1 MIKNSDGKFLIF
13 FQLRSDTKLFQ
24 SAKYGTETI
33 SFWNNDRIPQLL
45 LRVQGEKQTPPTA
58 DSVGSRGNKVGLTP
72 AVLLRSITT
81 PVGIA
86 PMTIANSLG
95 GIGIPYSLHQ
105 KFLI

>member
-1 MIKNSDGKFLIF
+1 MGQRLYHFGTMIVFHN
-13 FQLRSDTKLFQ
+13 
-24 SAKYGTETI
+24 YCY
-33 SFWNNDRIPQLL
+33 
-45 LRVQGEKQTPPTA
+45 GEKQTPPTA